1 MNDVLRR
8 NWMWNN
14 DERYSSSSDIWYLTN
29 FVQNFVFKW
38 KWNTKKW
45 YSPPTVDSISC
56 QVEVIEVDFE
66 TGQLEVIETCQVE
79 VIVK

>member
-1 MNDVLRR
+1 MK
-8 NWMWNN
+8 
-14 DERYSSSSDIWYLTN
+14 Y
-29 FVQNFVFKW
+29 
-38 KWNTKKW
+38 KKW

-66 TGQLEVIETCQVE
+66 TGQLEVIETYQVE

>member
-1 MNDVLRR
+1 MCAMNDVLRR

-14 DERYSSSSDIWYLTN
+14 DERYSSSSDIWYLTT
-29 FVQNFVFKW
+29 FCVEMKY
-38 KWNTKKW
+38 KKW